1 MSSYLEAFS
10 KWFKL
15 KIYQLEVT
23 MSVYI
28 FTPIEK
34 FIFYSV
40 LFLLVSLTFIATF
53 LYLPHHVQFIARRAW
68 FYMHG
73 DTQDSILDVVS
84 NAVTVTKS
92 ALLGSEKTVEALGR
106 AADATVGIVR
116 EL

>member
-34 FIFYSV
+34 FIFCMFISLAFPAPLWSPSHHPQSSH
-40 LFLLVSLTFIATF
+40 LFFPLKA
-53 LYLPHHVQFIARRAW
+53 
-68 FYMHG
+68 
-73 DTQDSILDVVS
+73 
-84 NAVTVTKS
+84 N
-92 ALLGSEKTVEALGR
+92 E
-106 AADATVGIVR
+106 
-116 EL
+116 

>member
-34 FIFYSV
+34 FIFCMLSPFASFPCVDFFTIHAHSPIDSPPFYL
-40 LFLLVSLTFIATF
+40 LFFPDI
-53 LYLPHHVQFIARRAW
+53 Q
-68 FYMHG
+68 
-73 DTQDSILDVVS
+73 
-84 NAVTVTKS
+84 
-92 ALLGSEKTVEALGR
+92 
-106 AADATVGIVR
+106 
-116 EL
+116 